1 MKIND
6 LIVKPSWRR
15 RIPAKKMVQKSRA
28 KSSTMSLSLDS
39 PNYIYLSQADFMDE
53 LIPSAHLINSCEYRS
68 NRPLYKWNDATKK
81 NELNGF
87 EEVERVA
94 VGMQQAIRRHK
105 VTHTFGREIEFRNV
119 GDKEDAKRLKD
130 KLTLWDMAGMKDA
143 LMSWANGFFGTG
155 DSAIYLR
162 RDGGKIKYKIFSFEN
177 DELINQ
183 IGDKF
188 IRLFSVSNK
197 KVAEIYDKDNISVWV
212 EGADKA
218 DKDLM
223 SELGLKSPVAIETSE
238 DGWVCVSRNPHGLT
252 QNPVIYHRESD
263 VCWGVGQ
270 SMINRLERILSD
282 LAENNRYF
290 AYQILFLTGGV
301 MTLPDTKFQGK
312 VMASKSKDGKAEILK
327 PADAS
332 DSFTIDLEK
341 TLELLWE
348 STGTTVINI
357 EDLKGGDQSGAY
369 IINLYFRAVQ
379 WAMDKISQ
387 LRPDIDRV
395 ISVFNEY
402 SGLIHED
409 VTGFMNMKEAWS
421 LKPLVPENKLEEVTM
436 LGLQVNSGFMS
447 KETAAEISPDT
458 SVDEMERLS
467 NQTKAEDEKEAAG
480 LAAKAASAVT
490 PPTTEII
497 DRTDNKVKQ

>member
-1 MKIND
+1 MEINK
-6 LIVKPSWRR
+6 LLSKPSWRR

-28 KSSTMSLSLDS
+28 KSTVMALGLDS

-53 LIPSAHLINSCEYRS
+53 LVPSSHMINSCEYRS
-68 NRPLYKWNDATKK
+68 NRPLYKWNEAEKK
-81 NELNGF
+81 NEFNGF

-94 VGMQQAIRRHK
+94 VGMQSAIRRHK
-105 VTHTFGREIEFRNV
+105 VTHTFGNEIEFRNV
-119 GDKEDAKRLKD
+119 GDSNDAKRLKD
-130 KLTLWDMAGMKDA
+130 KLVLWDMAGMKDS
-143 LMSWANGFFGTG
+143 LMSWANGFYGTG
-155 DSAIYLR
+155 DSAIYLY
-162 RDGGKIKYKIFSFEN
+162 RDGGKIKYKVFSFEN
-177 DELINQ
+177 DDLINQ
-183 IGDKF
+183 VGDKF
-188 IRLFSVSNK
+188 IRLFKVADK
-197 KVAEIYDKDNISVWV
+197 KVTEIYDSNNISVWV
-212 EGADKA
+212 GEEDKA
-218 DKDLM
+218 DAELM
-223 SELGLKSPVAIETSE
+223 AALGIKKPEQIDKSV
-238 DGWVCVSRNPHGLT
+238 DGWVCVSRSPHGLT

-270 SMINRLERILSD
+270 SMIERLERILSD

-341 TLELLWE
+341 TLELLFE
-348 STGTTVINI
+348 TTGTTVINI

-379 WAMDKISQ
+379 WATDKISQ

-395 ISVFNEY
+395 VSVFNEFC
-402 SGLIHED
+402 GLIHND
-409 VTGFMNMKEAWS
+409 VTGYMNMKEAWS
-421 LKPLVPENKLEEVTM
+421 LSPFVPKNKMEEITM

-447 KETAAEISPDT
+447 RETAAEISPDT
-458 SVDEMERLS
+458 SVDEMERLGR
-467 NQTKAEDEKEAAG
+467 QEEKEAAKE
-480 LAAKAASAVT
+480 AAEVSAAQPKLPS
-490 PPTTEII
+490 TEVI
-497 DRTDNKVKQ
+497 DRTDNKAK